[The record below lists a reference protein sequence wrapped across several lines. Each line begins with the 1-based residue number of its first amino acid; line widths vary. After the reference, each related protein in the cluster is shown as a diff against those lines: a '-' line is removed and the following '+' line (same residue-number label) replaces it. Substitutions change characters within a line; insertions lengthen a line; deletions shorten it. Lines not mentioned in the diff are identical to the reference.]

1 MPEERELLF
10 PNKFCKNNNSNNNNQ
25 QRNGLIGVAWCPTP
39 QPCPSPRG
47 MIRGSGYGL
56 TLGFR
61 DWVGPSQTTCTR
73 RGSSPQMRD
82 RSSAWKGGTDQ
93 RRYPSPTVV
102 QARHP
107 SSSLWGLGNLVSDE
121 HDILDQLF
129 ILDLNKGTEED
140 GSGLLE
146 YFVWLNSAICF
157 FFFFVIGCQH
167 SELAK
172 LRASLKLEPHCACFP
187 TWRHRL
193 HWIGAAC
200 LSRQPLLFTEDP
212 TPPPSSPSSL
222 ILLSTWPLVA
232 FEFSICQVSLALA
245 TQPLQWQLAR
255 VL

>member
-1 MPEERELLF
+1 
-10 PNKFCKNNNSNNNNQ
+10 
-25 QRNGLIGVAWCPTP
+25 
-39 QPCPSPRG
+39 

-61 DWVGPSQTTCTR
+61 DWVGPSQTTCTW
-73 RGSSPQMRD
+73 RGSSPQTRD
-82 RSSAWKGGTDQ
+82 GSSAWKGGTDQ
-93 RRYPSPTVV
+93 CRYPSPTVV

-129 ILDLNKGTEED
+129 ILDLNKGTEKD

-146 YFVWLNSAICF
+146 YFVWLNSAIF
-157 FFFFVIGCQH
+157 FFGIGCQH

-172 LRASLKLEPHCACFP
+172 FRASLKLEPHGARFP

-193 HWIGAAC
+193 RWIGAAF
-200 LSRQPLLFTEDP
+200 LLRQPLLFTEDP

-232 FEFSICQVSLALA
+232 FEFAICQVSLPLA
-245 TQPLQWQLAR
+245 TQSLQWQLAR